1 MHPNV
6 IRVCEPLRSTEEFL
20 NAVEWLAGLVLP
32 KKVLGIFLMLRLS
45 HFVGS
50 CKTDTFTSMSNGK
63 QKNSAQCRQSFHV
76 ASFKAVYSHGD
87 IFQAKLHSQKTRL
100 CLAALLM

>member
-1 MHPNV
+1 M
-6 IRVCEPLRSTEEFL
+6 EEL
-20 NAVEWLAGLVLP
+20 LSAIEWLAGLLLP
-32 KKVLGIFLMLRLS
+32 ENALGVFLVLRLAR
-45 HFVGS
+45 FVGS

-87 IFQAKLHSQKTRL
+87 VFQAKLHSQNTRL
-100 CLAALLM
+100 CLAELLM